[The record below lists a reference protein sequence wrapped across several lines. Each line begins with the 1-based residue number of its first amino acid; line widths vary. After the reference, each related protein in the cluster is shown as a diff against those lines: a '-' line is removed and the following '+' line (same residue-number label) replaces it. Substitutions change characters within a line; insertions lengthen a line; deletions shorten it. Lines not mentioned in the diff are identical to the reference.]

1 MCLCLVFWVV
11 FLSQLNS
18 HFLSTRRPIFIPPTC
33 SSSSFIVSELLSQ
46 WVKKKSVRKKQYYRI
61 SHTKAHFIGLRPLYE
76 VNFLE
81 KKIPKALY
89 EYYHLRDDDDSFVWL
104 VIIVCRNVQQKKRD
118 AMAGVKYFIG
128 FYIPPRRIVSFPT
141 LLFFLK
147 DKLKGKTQY
156 GGEGSRLMAS
166 LFSTKE
172 KGKVK
177 RKYTTVIIIQR
188 TFSSLSALSFITA

>member
-1 MCLCLVFWVV
+1 MMMMCLCLVFWVV

-104 VIIVCRNVQQKKRD
+104 VIIVCRNVQQKKSVMWWQ
-118 AMAGVKYFIG
+118 ASNI
-128 FYIPPRRIVSFPT
+128 
-141 LLFFLK
+141 LLDFTFLP
-147 DKLKGKTQY
+147 
-156 GGEGSRLMAS
+156 EGLCRFQL
-166 LFSTKE
+166 
-172 KGKVK
+172 
-177 RKYTTVIIIQR
+177 Y
-188 TFSSLSALSFITA
+188 FSS